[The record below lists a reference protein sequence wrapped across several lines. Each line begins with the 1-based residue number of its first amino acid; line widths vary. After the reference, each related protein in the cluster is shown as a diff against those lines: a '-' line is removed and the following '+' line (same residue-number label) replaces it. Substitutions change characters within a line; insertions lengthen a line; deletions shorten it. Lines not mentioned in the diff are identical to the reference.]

1 MATLKYPR
9 VRDTLNKLRWTGRLE
24 DYRLMVADRV
34 SGIKEILGASITR
47 IGKRDFDSGDSTIP
61 FYKVFR
67 IYTVDT
73 IVYWER
79 PK

>member
-1 MATLKYPR
+1 
-9 VRDTLNKLRWTGRLE
+9 
-24 DYRLMVADRV
+24 MVQDRV

-47 IGKRDFDSGDSTIP
+47 IGKRDFDSRCDDGCGGSGDSTIP

>member
-1 MATLKYPR
+1 
-9 VRDTLNKLRWTGRLE
+9 
-24 DYRLMVADRV
+24 MVADRV
-34 SGIKEILGASITR
+34 SGVKEILGSSITR

-67 IYTVDT
+67 IYTLDT
-73 IVYWER
+73 VVYWER